1 MLLPKNRV
9 HLRINPNRVTVNNL
23 HMKIGP
29 FSKLIVFDD
38 FSATP
43 KYQQLADSFI
53 RAIENK
59 KLQLNDMVPS
69 INEVSS
75 YFEISRDTV
84 EKGYRT
90 LKKQGILG
98 SVPGKGY
105 FIKSVETGRSLR
117 IFLMFNKLSTHKK
130 ILYDSLIKALDN
142 KATIDFYIYH
152 SDLGL
157 FRRILEANKEKEYD
171 YYVIVPHFTGEGD
184 DAYDLLNTI
193 PQGKLVLLDK
203 MVRQVQSPFAVVY
216 ENFGHDIFNALRE
229 ALPQLEKYPRLKI
242 IFPPNSYYPIEILE
256 GFINFCTEY
265 AFSYRVVTDIES
277 EELKKGEVYI
287 NLMDDDLVTLV
298 EKAVAAGFQV
308 GEEIGIISY
317 NETPLK
323 RIILQGITTISTN
336 FEVMGSETARVII
349 ERSPEQVQ
357 VPFTLNLR
365 ASL

>member
-1 MLLPKNRV
+1 MRLDVPQS
-9 HLRINPNRVTVNNL
+9 PNYVQ
-23 HMKIGP
+23 MKIGP

-53 RAIENK
+53 RAIDNK

-105 FIKSVETGRSLR
+105 FIKSMDTGRSLR
-117 IFLMFNKLSTHKK
+117 IFLMFNKLSAHKK
-130 ILYDSLIKALDN
+130 ILYDSLIRALDN

-157 FRRILEANKEKEYD
+157 FRRIMEANKDKEYD

-184 DAYDLLNTI
+184 DAYELLNTI
-193 PQGKLVLLDK
+193 PQGKLILLDK
-203 MVRQVQSPFAVVY
+203 LVRQVQTPFAAVY
-216 ENFGHDIFNALRE
+216 EDFGHDIFNALRE

-265 AFSYRVVTDIES
+265 AFGYRVVTDIHS
-277 EELKKGEVYI
+277 EELQKGEAYI

-298 EKAVAAGFQV
+298 EKAVEAGLQV
-308 GEEIGIISY
+308 GKEIGIISY

-336 FEVMGSETARVII
+336 FEVMGAETARVII
-349 ERSPEQVQ
+349 ERSAELVQ
-357 VPFTLNLR
+357 VPFALNLR